1 MLADALEGAAEPV
14 GVRRVA
20 ECVAAL
26 EPVRLGQPPLVE
38 VVQLVRP
45 GVVRRP
51 GDVQQPLGH
60 ALRVV
65 VQPAERGHEIGTP
78 PVNPVVELGG
88 AAHGGQYV
96 DASVE
101 RSRVGWMMIAM
112 TMSRVERWE
121 RRTEVPLLLLAT
133 AFLVAYVWPVLDPD
147 MSRGAKEFLDTVS
160 WTVWGAFAIDFAIRI
175 ALAERRR
182 SYIVRHWYDVL
193 LVVIPLLRPIRLLRL
208 LAFARIVNRTAA
220 GSLAGRATTY
230 VIAIAVMSVGLGAV
244 AVLDVERDAPART
257 SPRSRTRCG
266 GRPRRSRPSATA
278 TGSR

>member
-1 MLADALEGAAEPV
+1 
-14 GVRRVA
+14 
-20 ECVAAL
+20 
-26 EPVRLGQPPLVE
+26 
-38 VVQLVRP
+38 
-45 GVVRRP
+45 
-51 GDVQQPLGH
+51 
-60 ALRVV
+60 
-65 VQPAERGHEIGTP
+65 
-78 PVNPVVELGG
+78 
-88 AAHGGQYV
+88 
-96 DASVE
+96 
-101 RSRVGWMMIAM
+101 MMIAM

-244 AVLDVERDAPART
+244 AVLDVERDAPGANITTIEDALWWAATTVTTVGYGDRFPVT
-257 SPRSRTRCG
+257 G
-266 GRPRRSRPSATA
+266 QGRIFAVALMLVGISFVGVVTASVAAWLISNVERPAPTPEE
-278 TGSR
+278 R